1 MCVVEVVVV
10 ELLVV
15 ADIAGNG
22 ITKEL
27 HDEVVDEDFVIRQD
41 EVIFDV
47 DVVMHDDA
55 DKLVVAE

>member
-1 MCVVEVVVV
+1 MV

-27 HDEVVDEDFVIRQD
+27 HDEVVDEGFVIQQD